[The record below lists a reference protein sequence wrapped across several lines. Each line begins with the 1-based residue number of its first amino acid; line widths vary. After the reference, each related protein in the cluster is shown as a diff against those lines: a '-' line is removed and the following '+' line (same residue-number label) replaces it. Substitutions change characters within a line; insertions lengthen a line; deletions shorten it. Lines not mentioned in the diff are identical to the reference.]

1 MRANTLNSRTQN
13 ANYQADAQ
21 LTSELPRRCA
31 RHFSR
36 STEVNAME
44 TFPGSVCDFVADV
57 GVRVGQR
64 NGLNTR
70 K

>member
-1 MRANTLNSRTQN
+1 MRANTLTAERRTQ
-13 ANYQADAQ
+13 NYQADAQ
-21 LTSELPRRCA
+21 LTSE
-31 RHFSR
+31 R
-36 STEVNAME
+36 SPPLRTAFLKEYRSNAME

-64 NGLNTR
+64 NGLNTS